1 MEALCRN
8 FGEQKLRICRCCLVR
23 GGKMAGAMQKVGRVL
38 MNSTLFFRRL
48 VSCCHA
54 RDIRSRKVK
63 TKRQSWNQQRRAIVN
78 IKACCAPR
86 RWWCAVPIEKIC
98 CKKM

>member
-63 TKRQSWNQQRRAIVN
+63 TKGQSWNQQRRAIVN